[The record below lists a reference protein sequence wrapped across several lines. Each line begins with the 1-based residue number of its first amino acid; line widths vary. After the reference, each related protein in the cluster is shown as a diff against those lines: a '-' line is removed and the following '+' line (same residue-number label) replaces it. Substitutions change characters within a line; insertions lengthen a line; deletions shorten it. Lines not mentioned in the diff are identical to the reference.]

1 MQRLMLYVGHKDD
14 ALQAHKP
21 LVLNNSNQGIPQRYP
36 FHIWEKLESVEYPF
50 MKKITQ
56 LQ

>member
-1 MQRLMLYVGHKDD
+1 MQHLMLYVGHKDD
-14 ALQAHKP
+14 ELQAHKP